1 MIHPDQIRTKSGR
14 DLFNLVN
21 QNYGSSIWG
30 PILAGIIEIEREA
43 MITCHNANVIHNIYP
58 EGKKV
63 PDSMMNPNI
72 GGLIPRNNK
81 PKDDIWATQIS
92 FEE

>member
-1 MIHPDQIRTKSGR
+1 MNPNDIRTKAGK

-21 QNYGSSIWG
+21 QNYGSIVWG

-58 EGKKV
+58 EGLPV
-63 PDSMMNPNI
+63 PEHMMNPNI
-72 GGLIPRNNK
+72 GGWIK
-81 PKDDIWATQIS
+81 ATEPVENS
-92 FEE
+92 PE